1 MPRSLPKIFA
11 ALLALILLALVAVGL
26 TAQRKSEQT
35 RAELETQSAIA
46 AQLLSLRE
54 AGEDGELGVAI
65 TASLETLAPA
75 AREFEAVQVSD
86 GSGSRVEQS
95 LDALLS
101 LGFDA
106 QNAADRERALM
117 TAVRVWQGAAAD
129 GLVEGNYPSALEQ
142 RLEGLEGVVCDNP
155 NPAPVEGAV
164 SEPVLH
170 LQDALGQL
178 GYVTEVYA
186 ARAGQEYGEVAETA
200 GSWAKFAETLEG
212 ELSPILSC
220 EGLLQA
226 PAASYPLAEPADA
239 STQLD
244 ATLAAITT
252 NAQAALGD
260 SALPTEADRV
270 ELLLVKTL
278 LDAGGAG
285 E

>member
-35 RAELETQSAIA
+35 RAELETQSEIA
-46 AQLLSLRE
+46 AQLLSLQA

-106 QNAADRERALM
+106 QTAADRERALM
-117 TAVRVWQGAAAD
+117 AAVRVWQGAAAD

-164 SEPVLH
+164 SEPVLY

-278 LDAGGAG
+278 LDAGSAS
-285 E
+285 

>member
-35 RAELETQSAIA
+35 RAELETQSEIA
-46 AQLLSLRE
+46 AQLLSLQE

-106 QNAADRERALM
+106 QTAADRERALM

-164 SEPVLH
+164 SEPVLY

-278 LDAGGAG
+278 LDAGSAS
-285 E
+285 

>member
-26 TAQRKSEQT
+26 TAQKKSEQT
-35 RAELETQSAIA
+35 RAELETQSAIT

-54 AGEDGELGVAI
+54 TGEDGELGVAI

-86 GSGSRVEQS
+86 GSGSRVEKS

-101 LGFDA
+101 LGFNA
-106 QNAADRERALM
+106 QTAADRERALM
-117 TAVRVWQGAAAD
+117 AAVRVWQGAVAD
-129 GLVEGNYPSALEQ
+129 GLVEGNYPPALEQ
-142 RLEGLEGVVCDNP
+142 RLEGLEGFVCDNP
-155 NPAPVEGAV
+155 NPAPAEGAV

-178 GYVTEVYA
+178 GYVSEVYA

-200 GSWAKFAETLEG
+200 GNRAKFADTLEG
-212 ELSPILSC
+212 ELSPIWSC
-220 EGLLQA
+220 EGLLRA
-226 PAASYPLAEPADA
+226 PAASYALAEPADA

-244 ATLAAITT
+244 AALAAITT

-278 LDAGGAG
+278 LDAGGAS
-285 E
+285 

>member
-1 MPRSLPKIFA
+1 MTRSLPKIFA

-35 RAELETQSAIA
+35 RAELETQSEIA
-46 AQLLSLRE
+46 AQLLSLQE

-106 QNAADRERALM
+106 QTAADRERALM
-117 TAVRVWQGAAAD
+117 AAVRVWQGAAAD

-278 LDAGGAG
+278 LDAGSAS
-285 E
+285 

>member
-46 AQLLSLRE
+46 AQLLSLQE

-75 AREFEAVQVSD
+75 AREFKVVQVSD

-106 QNAADRERALM
+106 QTAADRERALM
-117 TAVRVWQGAAAD
+117 AAVRVWQGAAAD

-155 NPAPVEGAV
+155 NPAPAEGAV

-278 LDAGGAG
+278 LDAGSAS
-285 E
+285 

>member
-26 TAQRKSEQT
+26 TAQKKSEQT

-54 AGEDGELGVAI
+54 TGEDGELGVAI

-86 GSGSRVEQS
+86 GSGSRVEKS

-106 QNAADRERALM
+106 QTVADRERALM
-117 TAVRVWQGAAAD
+117 AAVRVWQGAAAD

-278 LDAGGAG
+278 LDAGSAS
-285 E
+285 

>member
-35 RAELETQSAIA
+35 RAELETQSEIA
-46 AQLLSLRE
+46 AQLLSLQA

-106 QNAADRERALM
+106 QTTADRERALM

-278 LDAGGAG
+278 LDAGSAS
-285 E
+285 

>member
-35 RAELETQSAIA
+35 RAELETQSEIA
-46 AQLLSLRE
+46 AQLLSLQA

-75 AREFEAVQVSD
+75 AREFKVVQVSD

-106 QNAADRERALM
+106 QTAADRERALM
-117 TAVRVWQGAAAD
+117 AAVRVWQGAAAD

-278 LDAGGAG
+278 LDAGSAS
-285 E
+285 

>member
-26 TAQRKSEQT
+26 TAQKKSDQT

-46 AQLLSLRE
+46 AQLLSLQE

-106 QNAADRERALM
+106 QTTADRERALM

-278 LDAGGAG
+278 LDAGSAS
-285 E
+285 

>member
-26 TAQRKSEQT
+26 TAQKKSEQT
-35 RAELETQSAIA
+35 RAELETQSEIA
-46 AQLLSLRE
+46 AQLLSLQA

-65 TASLETLAPA
+65 TSSLETLAPA
-75 AREFEAVQVSD
+75 AREFKVVQVSD

-106 QNAADRERALM
+106 QTAADRERALM
-117 TAVRVWQGAAAD
+117 AAVRVWQGAAAD

-252 NAQAALGD
+252 DAQAALGD

-278 LDAGGAG
+278 LDAGSAS
-285 E
+285 

>member
-26 TAQRKSEQT
+26 TAQRKSDQT

-54 AGEDGELGVAI
+54 TGEDGELGVAI

-86 GSGSRVEQS
+86 GSGSRVEKS

-106 QNAADRERALM
+106 QTATDRERALM
-117 TAVRVWQGAAAD
+117 AAVRVWQGAVAD

-142 RLEGLEGVVCDNP
+142 RLEGLEGFVCDNP

-178 GYVTEVYA
+178 GYVSEVYA

-200 GSWAKFAETLEG
+200 GSWAKLAETLEG

-252 NAQAALGD
+252 NSQATLGD
-260 SALPTEADRV
+260 SALPAEADRV

-278 LDAGGAG
+278 LDAGSAS
-285 E
+285 

>member
-1 MPRSLPKIFA
+1 MTRSLPKIFA

-46 AQLLSLRE
+46 AQLLSLQE

-106 QNAADRERALM
+106 QTAADRERALM
-117 TAVRVWQGAAAD
+117 AAVRVWQGAAAD

-278 LDAGGAG
+278 LDAGSAS
-285 E
+285 

>member
-1 MPRSLPKIFA
+1 MTRSLPKIFA

-46 AQLLSLRE
+46 AQLLSLQE

-75 AREFEAVQVSD
+75 AREFKVVQVSD

-106 QNAADRERALM
+106 QTAADRERALM
-117 TAVRVWQGAAAD
+117 AAVRVWQGAAAD

-278 LDAGGAG
+278 LDAGSAS
-285 E
+285 

>member
-35 RAELETQSAIA
+35 RAELETQSEIA
-46 AQLLSLRE
+46 AQLLSLQE

-106 QNAADRERALM
+106 QTAADRERALM
-117 TAVRVWQGAAAD
+117 AAVRVWQGAAAD

-278 LDAGGAG
+278 LDAGSAS
-285 E
+285 

>member
-1 MPRSLPKIFA
+1 MPRPLPKILA

-26 TAQRKSEQT
+26 TAQKKSDQT

-46 AQLLSLRE
+46 AQLLSLQE

-106 QNAADRERALM
+106 QTAADRERALM
-117 TAVRVWQGAAAD
+117 AAVRVWQGAAAD

-278 LDAGGAG
+278 LDAGSAS
-285 E
+285 

>member
-1 MPRSLPKIFA
+1 MPRPLPKILA

-26 TAQRKSEQT
+26 TAQKKSDQT

-54 AGEDGELGVAI
+54 AGEDGELGAAI

-75 AREFEAVQVSD
+75 AREFEAVQVSE

-106 QNAADRERALM
+106 QTAADRERALM
-117 TAVRVWQGAAAD
+117 AAVRVWQGAAAD
-129 GLVEGNYPSALEQ
+129 GLVEGNYPPALEQ
-142 RLEGLEGVVCDNP
+142 RLEGLEGFVCDNP
-155 NPAPVEGAV
+155 NPAPAEGAV

-178 GYVTEVYA
+178 GYVAEVYA
-186 ARAGQEYGEVAETA
+186 ARAGQGYGEVAETA
-200 GSWAKFAETLEG
+200 GNRAKFADTLEG

-220 EGLLQA
+220 EGLLRA

-244 ATLAAITT
+244 AALAAITT
-252 NAQAALGD
+252 DAQAALGD

-278 LDAGGAG
+278 LDAGSAS
-285 E
+285 

>member
-26 TAQRKSEQT
+26 TAQKKSEQT
-35 RAELETQSAIA
+35 RAELETQSEIA
-46 AQLLSLRE
+46 AQLLSLQA

-65 TASLETLAPA
+65 TSSLETLAPA

-106 QNAADRERALM
+106 QTAADRERALM

-278 LDAGGAG
+278 LDAGSAS
-285 E
+285 

>member
-35 RAELETQSAIA
+35 RAELETQSEIA
-46 AQLLSLRE
+46 AQLLSLQA

-75 AREFEAVQVSD
+75 AREFEALQVSD

-106 QNAADRERALM
+106 QTAADRERALM
-117 TAVRVWQGAAAD
+117 AAVRVWQGAAAD

-200 GSWAKFAETLEG
+200 GSWAKFADTLEG

-278 LDAGGAG
+278 LDAGSAS
-285 E
+285 

>member
-1 MPRSLPKIFA
+1 MPRPLPKIFA

-26 TAQRKSEQT
+26 TAQKKSEQT

-54 AGEDGELGVAI
+54 TGEDGELGVAI

-86 GSGSRVEQS
+86 GSGSRVEKS

-101 LGFDA
+101 LGFNA
-106 QNAADRERALM
+106 QTAADRERALM
-117 TAVRVWQGAAAD
+117 AAVRVWQGAVAD
-129 GLVEGNYPSALEQ
+129 GLIEGNYPPALEQ
-142 RLEGLEGVVCDNP
+142 RLEGLEGFVCDNP
-155 NPAPVEGAV
+155 NPAPAEGAV

-178 GYVTEVYA
+178 GYVSEVYA

-278 LDAGGAG
+278 LDAGSAS
-285 E
+285 

>member
-26 TAQRKSEQT
+26 TAQKKSDQT

-54 AGEDGELGVAI
+54 TGEDGELGVAI

-86 GSGSRVEQS
+86 GSGSRVEKS

-106 QNAADRERALM
+106 QTATDRERALM
-117 TAVRVWQGAAAD
+117 AAVRVWQGAVAD

-142 RLEGLEGVVCDNP
+142 RLEGLEGFVCDNP

-178 GYVTEVYA
+178 GYVAEVYA

-244 ATLAAITT
+244 ATLAAITA

-278 LDAGGAG
+278 LDAGSAS
-285 E
+285 

>member
-1 MPRSLPKIFA
+1 MPRSLPKIFT

-26 TAQRKSEQT
+26 TAQKKSEQT

-54 AGEDGELGVAI
+54 TGEDGELGVAI

-106 QNAADRERALM
+106 QTAADRERALM
-117 TAVRVWQGAAAD
+117 AAVRVWQGAVAD
-129 GLVEGNYPSALEQ
+129 GLVEGNYPPALEQ
-142 RLEGLEGVVCDNP
+142 RLEGLEGFVCDNP
-155 NPAPVEGAV
+155 NPAPAEGAV

-178 GYVTEVYA
+178 GYVSEVYA

-270 ELLLVKTL
+270 ELMLVKTL
-278 LDAGGAG
+278 LDAGSAS
-285 E
+285 

>member
-46 AQLLSLRE
+46 AQLLSLQE

-65 TASLETLAPA
+65 TASLETLAPV

-101 LGFDA
+101 LGFNA
-106 QNAADRERALM
+106 QTAADRERALM
-117 TAVRVWQGAAAD
+117 AAVRVWQGAAAD

-278 LDAGGAG
+278 LDAGSAS
-285 E
+285 

>member
-1 MPRSLPKIFA
+1 MTRSLPKIFA

-35 RAELETQSAIA
+35 RAELETQSEIA
-46 AQLLSLRE
+46 AQLLSLQA

-101 LGFDA
+101 LGFDT

-278 LDAGGAG
+278 LDAGSAS
-285 E
+285 

>member
-1 MPRSLPKIFA
+1 MPRPLPKILA

-26 TAQRKSEQT
+26 TAQKKSDQT

-54 AGEDGELGVAI
+54 AGEDGELGAAI

-75 AREFEAVQVSD
+75 AREFEAVQVSE

-106 QNAADRERALM
+106 QTAADRERALM
-117 TAVRVWQGAAAD
+117 AAVRVWQGAAAD
-129 GLVEGNYPSALEQ
+129 GLVEGNYPPALEQ
-142 RLEGLEGVVCDNP
+142 RLEGLEGFVCDNP
-155 NPAPVEGAV
+155 NPAPAEGAV

-178 GYVTEVYA
+178 GYVAEVYA

-200 GSWAKFAETLEG
+200 GNRAKFADTLEG

-220 EGLLQA
+220 EGLLRA

-244 ATLAAITT
+244 AALAAITT

-278 LDAGGAG
+278 LDAGSAS
-285 E
+285 

>member
-46 AQLLSLRE
+46 AQLLSLQE

-75 AREFEAVQVSD
+75 AREFKVVQVSD

-101 LGFDA
+101 LGFDT

-200 GSWAKFAETLEG
+200 GSWAKFAETLES

-278 LDAGGAG
+278 LDAGSAS
-285 E
+285 

>member
-46 AQLLSLRE
+46 AQLLSLQE

-75 AREFEAVQVSD
+75 AREFKVVQVSD

-106 QNAADRERALM
+106 QTAADRERALM

-278 LDAGGAG
+278 LDAGSAS
-285 E
+285 

>member
-1 MPRSLPKIFA
+1 MPRSLPKILA

-26 TAQRKSEQT
+26 TAQKKSDQT

-54 AGEDGELGVAI
+54 AGEDGELGAAI

-75 AREFEAVQVSD
+75 AREFEAVQVSE

-106 QNAADRERALM
+106 QTAADRERALM
-117 TAVRVWQGAAAD
+117 AAVRVWQGAAAD
-129 GLVEGNYPSALEQ
+129 GLVEGNYPPALEQ
-142 RLEGLEGVVCDNP
+142 RLEGLEGFVCDDP
-155 NPAPVEGAV
+155 NPAPAEGAV

-178 GYVTEVYA
+178 GYVAEVYA

-200 GSWAKFAETLEG
+200 GNRAKFADTLEG

-220 EGLLQA
+220 EGLLRA

-244 ATLAAITT
+244 AALAAITT

-278 LDAGGAG
+278 LDAGSAS
-285 E
+285 

>member
-1 MPRSLPKIFA
+1 MTRSLPKIFA

-35 RAELETQSAIA
+35 RAELETQSEIA
-46 AQLLSLRE
+46 AQLLSLQA

-75 AREFEAVQVSD
+75 ARELEAIQVSE

-106 QNAADRERALM
+106 QTAADRERALM
-117 TAVRVWQGAAAD
+117 AAVRVWQGAAAD

-278 LDAGGAG
+278 LDAGSAS
-285 E
+285 

>member
-1 MPRSLPKIFA
+1 MTRSLPKIFA

-35 RAELETQSAIA
+35 RAELETQSEIA
-46 AQLLSLRE
+46 AQLLSLQE

-75 AREFEAVQVSD
+75 AREFKVVQVSD

-101 LGFDA
+101 LGFDT

-278 LDAGGAG
+278 LDAGSAS
-285 E
+285 

>member
-1 MPRSLPKIFA
+1 MPRPLPKILA

-46 AQLLSLRE
+46 AQLLSLQE

-106 QNAADRERALM
+106 QTAADRERALM
-117 TAVRVWQGAAAD
+117 AAVRVWQGAAAD

-278 LDAGGAG
+278 LDAGSAS
-285 E
+285 

>member
-1 MPRSLPKIFA
+1 MTRSLPKIFA

-46 AQLLSLRE
+46 AQLLSLQE

-75 AREFEAVQVSD
+75 AREFKVVQVSD

-106 QNAADRERALM
+106 QTAADRERALM
-117 TAVRVWQGAAAD
+117 AAVRVWQGAAAD

-155 NPAPVEGAV
+155 NPAPAEGAV

-178 GYVTEVYA
+178 GYITEVYA

-278 LDAGGAG
+278 LDAGSAS
-285 E
+285 

>member
-46 AQLLSLRE
+46 AQLLSLQA

-86 GSGSRVEQS
+86 GSGSRVEKS

-101 LGFDA
+101 LGFNA
-106 QNAADRERALM
+106 QTAADRERALM
-117 TAVRVWQGAAAD
+117 AAVRVWQGAVAD
-129 GLVEGNYPSALEQ
+129 GLVEGNYPPALEQ
-142 RLEGLEGVVCDNP
+142 RLEGLEGFVCDNP
-155 NPAPVEGAV
+155 NPAPAEGAV

-178 GYVTEVYA
+178 GYVSEVYA

-226 PAASYPLAEPADA
+226 PTASYPLAEPADA

-244 ATLAAITT
+244 AALAAITT
-252 NAQAALGD
+252 NVQAALGD

-278 LDAGGAG
+278 LDAGGAS
-285 E
+285 

>member
-1 MPRSLPKIFA
+1 MTRSLPKIFA

-35 RAELETQSAIA
+35 RAELETQSEIA
-46 AQLLSLRE
+46 AQLLSLQA

-106 QNAADRERALM
+106 QTAADRERALM
-117 TAVRVWQGAAAD
+117 AAVRVWQGAAAD

-164 SEPVLH
+164 SEPVLY

-278 LDAGGAG
+278 LDASSAS
-285 E
+285 

>member
-35 RAELETQSAIA
+35 RAELETQSEIA
-46 AQLLSLRE
+46 AQLLSLQA

-75 AREFEAVQVSD
+75 AREFEALQVSD

-106 QNAADRERALM
+106 QTAADRERALM

-200 GSWAKFAETLEG
+200 GSWAKFADTLEG

-278 LDAGGAG
+278 LDAGSAS
-285 E
+285 

>member
-1 MPRSLPKIFA
+1 MTRSLPKIFA

-46 AQLLSLRE
+46 AQLLSLQE

-75 AREFEAVQVSD
+75 AREFKVVQVSD

-106 QNAADRERALM
+106 QTAADRERALM
-117 TAVRVWQGAAAD
+117 AAVRVWQGAAAD

-164 SEPVLH
+164 SEPVLY

-278 LDAGGAG
+278 LDAGSAS
-285 E
+285 

>member
-46 AQLLSLRE
+46 AQLLSLQE

-106 QNAADRERALM
+106 QTAADRERALM
-117 TAVRVWQGAAAD
+117 AAVRVWQGAAAD
-129 GLVEGNYPSALEQ
+129 GLVEGNYPPALEQ
-142 RLEGLEGVVCDNP
+142 RLEGLEGFVCDNP
-155 NPAPVEGAV
+155 NPAPAEGAV

-178 GYVTEVYA
+178 GYVAEVYA

-244 ATLAAITT
+244 AALAAITT

-278 LDAGGAG
+278 LDAGSAS
-285 E
+285 

>member
-1 MPRSLPKIFA
+1 MTRSLPKIFA

-35 RAELETQSAIA
+35 RAELETQSEIA
-46 AQLLSLRE
+46 AQLLSLQE

-75 AREFEAVQVSD
+75 AREFKVVQVSD

-106 QNAADRERALM
+106 QTAADRERALM
-117 TAVRVWQGAAAD
+117 AAVRVWQGAAAD

-278 LDAGGAG
+278 LDAGSAS
-285 E
+285 

>member
-26 TAQRKSEQT
+26 TAQKKSEQT

-46 AQLLSLRE
+46 AQLLSLQE

-278 LDAGGAG
+278 LDAGSAS
-285 E
+285 

>member
-106 QNAADRERALM
+106 QTAADRERALM
-117 TAVRVWQGAAAD
+117 AAVRVWQGAAAD

-142 RLEGLEGVVCDNP
+142 RLEGLEGFVCDNP
-155 NPAPVEGAV
+155 NPAPAEGAV

-178 GYVTEVYA
+178 GYITEVYA
-186 ARAGQEYGEVAETA
+186 ARAGQEYGEVAGTA

-278 LDAGGAG
+278 LDAGSAS
-285 E
+285 